1 MGQGICLVKQPPKY
15 VRQYKDR
22 HGVHRLQFRRKG
34 HRAWTLRPP
43 LFSDDFWADYNA
55 AMNDEVPPGKL
66 DKNHKRPPPMP
77 TASSGSLTWL
87 VQQYKGSAAFQ
98 QLQTR
103 TQIVR
108 AAILDRVCMRHGHA
122 PFARMER
129 QHVLRIRDEMADRP
143 SAANNMLKALRQVF
157 NYGVDYNV
165 PGLQLNPLR
174 DIKNLKS
181 NNPDGFHCWTL
192 EEIAKF
198 ENHHPIG
205 SKARLAMALLL
216 YTGQRRSDIVV
227 LGRQHVKNGR
237 LEFTQI
243 KNRKSKPAH
252 LSIPIL
258 PELQK
263 IINASPCGDLTF
275 LVTEFGKPYTND
287 GFGNWFR
294 RMCRSA
300 GLKDCSAHG
309 LRKAAAAGLAE
320 IGCTDHEIMSIT
332 GHRTQKEVK
341 RYTDAARQKVLAD
354 NAIQK
359 VQEDINRTKVSY
371 QTAGS
376 QSVRHK
382 G

>member
-1 MGQGICLVKQPPKY
+1 MKRPPKY

-34 HRAWTLRPP
+34 HKSWNLRPP
-43 LFSDDFWADYNA
+43 LYSNDFWVDYKA
-55 AMNDEVPPGKL
+55 ALNSEVPPGVLNKL
-66 DKNHKRPPPMP
+66 GTKSDPLPM
-77 TASSGSLTWL
+77 ACAGSLTWL
-87 VQQYKGSAAFQ
+87 VQQYKGAAAFQ

-108 AAILDRVCMRHGHA
+108 AAMLDRVCEKYGHL
-122 PFARMER
+122 PYSRLER
-129 QHVLRIRDEMADRP
+129 QHVLKIRDEMSDRP
-143 SAANNMLKALRQVF
+143 AAANNMVKALRQVF

-165 PGLQLNPLR
+165 AGLQLNPLR
-174 DIKNLKS
+174 EIKNLKS

-198 ENHHPIG
+198 ETRHPIG

-216 YTGQRRSDIVV
+216 YTGQRRSDIVG
-227 LGRQHVKNGR
+227 LGRQHIKNGR
-237 LEFTQI
+237 LEFTQF
-243 KNRKSKPAH
+243 KNRNSKPTH
-252 LSIPIL
+252 LSIPVL
-258 PELQK
+258 PELQR
-263 IINASPCGDLTF
+263 IIDASPCGDLTF
-275 LVTEFGKPYTND
+275 LVTDFGKPYTND

-294 RMCRSA
+294 RMCRGA
-300 GLKDCSAHG
+300 GLTDCSAHG
-309 LRKAAAAGLAE
+309 LRKAAATWLAE

-341 RYTDAARQKVLAD
+341 RYTEAVRQKVLAD